1 MRDGPARGGEELI
14 AVRAEFGQ
22 ILQVAAPWS
31 QVDGCVELEADHVE
45 APRKPGD
52 EAAVIMSIEAPE
64 KADRE
69 AQVEQRIRGR
79 G

>member
-1 MRDGPARGGEELI
+1 MRHCPASGGEELI
-14 AVRAEFGQ
+14 AVRTESAQ
-22 ILQVAAPWS
+22 ILQVPAPKS
-31 QVDGCVELEADHVE
+31 LVDGCVELEADHVE